1 MTETTDLTTTS
12 NPRLHNQ
19 ELPSSFLY
27 EAALTISAKLDTDE
41 VLQQLMSLTHQ
52 HFKPDAASVALV
64 NPDGTLVFRAASGES
79 AQQVLGMEMPRG
91 AGIVGWVAENGRQLW
106 IPNVYKDQRFYPDMD
121 AQTGF
126 KTTSI
131 LAVPV
136 RLGEQTLAVVE
147 MINPSP
153 DTDLQEAQDTITA
166 LASLAAPAIQNARLF
181 EQVQRAE
188 ARYQSLFEQNL
199 DPIIILDPRGHFLEV
214 NQAAQK
220 LLPLSRPED
229 DAERVPQTDLEQ
241 LVLTAAKYDAL
252 KARADAEEI
261 INWEITT
268 RTQGMEERTLDIHF
282 TYLPHYL
289 PDGAY
294 QWLAHD
300 ITDRVALDEMREQV
314 SHMIV
319 HDLRVP
325 LGNITNTLELVLTA
339 WREKDVSVPFEQVLE
354 IGLRSA
360 HRMERLISNILDA
373 RRLTTHKTLTVSTIR
388 IPDMVADAIEVIQS
402 SIRRRRHTLIRRI
415 QDHLPLMQGDLDL
428 LRRVLLNLLDNAA
441 KYTPDGGTITLAV
454 QADEHNFHFAVSDT
468 GPGIPPEDQV
478 HLFEIFYRARTQ
490 QQGGAG
496 IGLAFCKLA
505 VEAHGGKIDMR
516 SEPGKGSTFAFSI
529 PRQLPE
535 SAIYHEA
542 RVVETNQ

>member
-1 MTETTDLTTTS
+1 MTETKTS
-12 NPRLHNQ
+12 T
-19 ELPSSFLY
+19 FLY
-27 EAALTISAKLDTDE
+27 EAALTISAKLDTNE

-52 HFKPDAASVALV
+52 YFKPDAASVALV

-79 AQQVLGMEMPRG
+79 AQQILGMEMPRG
-91 AGIVGWVAENGRQLW
+91 AGIVGWVAENGQQLW
-106 IPNVYKDQRFYPDMD
+106 VPNVYRDARFYPNADE
-121 AQTGF
+121 QTGF
-126 KTTSI
+126 KTSAI

-136 RLGEQTLAVVE
+136 RMGDQTLAVVE
-147 MINPSP
+147 MINPGP

-199 DPIIILDPRGHFLEV
+199 DPIIILDPRGNFLEV
-214 NQAAQK
+214 NRAAQK
-220 LLPLSRPED
+220 LLPLTRPEGD
-229 DAERVPQTDLEQ
+229 TTPVPRTDLEQ
-241 LVLTAAKYDAL
+241 LALTPAQYDAL
-252 KARADAEEI
+252 KARIDDEGVI
-261 INWEITT
+261 TWEITT
-268 RTQGMEERTLDIHF
+268 RTADADKRTLQVYF
-282 TYLPHYL
+282 SYLPHYL
-289 PDGAY
+289 PGGAY

-300 ITDRVALDEMREQV
+300 VTDRVALDEMREQL

-388 IPDMVADAIEVIQS
+388 IPDMVADVIEVIQP

-415 QDHLPLMQGDLDL
+415 QDNLPPMQGDLDL

-441 KYTPDGGTITLAV
+441 KYTPDGGAITLSV
-454 QADEHNFHFAVSDT
+454 QADEQSFHFAVSDN
-468 GPGIPPEDQV
+468 GPGIAPEDQV
-478 HLFEIFYRARTQ
+478 HLFEMFYRARTQ
-490 QQGGAG
+490 QQHGGAG

-535 SAIYHEA
+535 SALYHEA
-542 RVVETNQ
+542 TVRESRP

>member
-1 MTETTDLTTTS
+1 MTETTGSTTTS
-12 NPRLHNQ
+12 TLP
-19 ELPSSFLY
+19 LPSTFLY

-41 VLQQLMSLTHQ
+41 ILQQLMSLTHQ

-64 NPDGTLVFRAASGES
+64 NPDGSLVFRAASGES
-79 AQQVLGMEMPRG
+79 AQQILGMELPRG
-91 AGIVGWVAENGRQLW
+91 AGIVGWVAENGQQLW
-106 IPNVYKDQRFYPDMD
+106 IPNVYQDTRFYANVD
-121 AQTGF
+121 QETGF

-136 RLGEQTLAVVE
+136 RLGGQTLAVVE
-147 MINPSP
+147 MINPGS
-153 DTDLQEAQDTITA
+153 DTDLQEAQETITA

-199 DPIIILDPRGHFLEV
+199 DPIIILDPRGHFLEI
-214 NQAAQK
+214 NQAAQN
-220 LLPLSRPED
+220 LLPLTKSED
-229 DAERVPQTDLEQ
+229 DTALAPQIDLEQ
-241 LVLTAAKYDAL
+241 LALTTAQYDTL
-252 KARADAEEI
+252 KSQVDVEGVI
-261 INWEITT
+261 TWEIKT
-268 RTQGMEERTLDIHF
+268 RTTDMEERTLDIYF
-282 TYLPHYL
+282 SYLPHYL
-289 PDGAY
+289 PSGAY

-300 ITDRVALDEMREQV
+300 ITDRVALDEMREQL

-325 LGNITNTLELVLTA
+325 LGNITNTLELVLSA

-373 RRLTTHKTLTVSTIR
+373 RRLATHKTLTVSTIR
-388 IPDMVADAIEVIQS
+388 IPDMIADVIEVIQS

-415 QDHLPLMQGDLDL
+415 QDNMPPMQGDLDL

-441 KYTPDGGTITLAV
+441 KYTPDGGTITFAV
-454 QADEHNFHFAVSDT
+454 QADEHNFHFAISDT

-478 HLFEIFYRARTQ
+478 HLFEIFYRARTR

-529 PRQLPE
+529 PCQLPE

-542 RVVETNQ
+542 RVVENIP